1 MAHASTS
8 LGFTTASRL
17 AELIR
22 KKQISPVELVDTFLE
37 RIEILNPRLNAY
49 LTVVDSEARAAAADA
64 EKRLTREKGL
74 PPLHGVPIAIKDLE
88 WTKGIRTTMGSLVYK
103 DFVPDEDSIAVERL
117 RAAGAIILGKTNT
130 CEFGMLLETKNLLG
144 DDARN
149 PWDTSRTTGGS
160 SGGSAAAIATGLA
173 ALATGTDSAGSINNP
188 SGMCGVYG
196 LKPSHGRVP
205 MWPNTGDSS
214 LFLDTGPIART
225 TRDAALMLS
234 VMAGHDR
241 RDPMSIREPAP
252 DYLNAIDDQ
261 PARLRMAWSPDLG
274 RFKVES
280 EVWSITEAAARAFTD
295 RGWSVDDATPK
306 IEDPFDDI
314 YMPIYMSDE
323 YATLDYLL
331 DERADELYPDTR
343 EELKKARTITRE
355 QQVKALNGLWR
366 FQSQMADFFDDYEI
380 LLTPNNPVPAF
391 PVNEPPPEIDGHP
404 VEPYWTS
411 FLPFLTVC
419 NMTGQPAASV
429 PCGFSA
435 DGLPIGL
442 LIVGRRGRDDIV
454 LAASAAFEEMRP
466 WAANVPPIADL

>member
-1 MAHASTS
+1 
-8 LGFTTASRL
+8 
-17 AELIR
+17 
-22 KKQISPVELVDTFLE
+22 
-37 RIEILNPRLNAY
+37 
-49 LTVVDSEARAAAADA
+49 
-64 EKRLTREKGL
+64 
-74 PPLHGVPIAIKDLE
+74 
-88 WTKGIRTTMGSLVYK
+88 
-103 DFVPDEDSIAVERL
+103 
-117 RAAGAIILGKTNT
+117 
-130 CEFGMLLETKNLLG
+130 
-144 DDARN
+144 
-149 PWDTSRTTGGS
+149 
-160 SGGSAAAIATGLA
+160 
-173 ALATGTDSAGSINNP
+173 
-188 SGMCGVYG
+188 
-196 LKPSHGRVP
+196 

-214 LFLDTGPIART
+214 LFLDTGTIART
-225 TRDAALMLS
+225 TKDAALMLS

-274 RFKVES
+274 RFKVEP
-280 EVWSITEAAARAFTD
+280 EVRSITEAAARAFTD

-314 YMPIYMSDE
+314 YMPIYLSDE

-343 EELKKARTITRE
+343 EELQKARTITRE

-419 NMTGQPAASV
+419 NMTDSGGFRPLRLLGGRTTYRPPDRRQTGERRRRARCVRGLRRNETLGGQRPADRRPVRQLEESRACSALARAKIPV
-429 PCGFSA
+429 DFSGRTKRSRNRSTA
-435 DGLPIGL
+435 ESARTIPPDPLGK
-442 LIVGRRGRDDIV
+442 RRGRD
-454 LAASAAFEEMRP
+454 SNPRP
-466 WAANVPPIADL
+466 PNDR